1 MLILMKLKDIYLM
14 LRLIYHIYHIVLI
27 TYVKEEYNMGNI
39 GVITE
44 QGDLGLGFDLLNNK
58 DQQAVAEATKN
69 QQNSN
74 EEKKDK

>member
-1 MLILMKLKDIYLM
+1 
-14 LRLIYHIYHIVLI
+14 
-27 TYVKEEYNMGNI
+27 MGNI

-74 EEKKDK
+74 EEKKDKYLLRNVSENYISKLYVQRKNDWPVPSRD

>member
-1 MLILMKLKDIYLM
+1 MKLKDIYLM

-74 EEKKDK
+74 EEKKNK

>member
-1 MLILMKLKDIYLM
+1 
-14 LRLIYHIYHIVLI
+14 
-27 TYVKEEYNMGNI
+27 MGNI

-44 QGDLGLGFDLLNNK
+44 QGDLGLGFNPLNNK
-58 DQQAVAEATKN
+58 DQKVVAEATKN